1 MALRFRLLAEIIP
14 IVLCRGHVFLKR
26 FTNKLRHWLF
36 GFACGVALA
45 LLWRC
50 SGVAMALLWRCS
62 GAAARCCSAVCPC
75 DPASLF
81 LSPRSFSH
89 SPPLLSSLRLPPPF
103 SSLVYATCQYSFVFS
118 PPPPLSVL
126 LFSCPLSSLYNVPSS
141 RLRPP
146 ITLLVPPAAAPPY
159 LSFSTDANCCDQ
171 RRAHPLPRESLHV
184 AQLVGG
190 TDMPP
195 AYTES

>member
-1 MALRFRLLAEIIP
+1 M
-14 IVLCRGHVFLKR
+14 
-26 FTNKLRHWLF
+26 LF
-36 GFACGVALA
+36 GNVLQIICVIGSSVSHVA

-81 LSPRSFSH
+81 LPPRSFSH
-89 SPPLLSSLRLPPPF
+89 SPPLLSSLRRPPPF
-103 SSLVYATCQYSFVFS
+103 SSLVYATCHYSFVFS
-118 PPPPLSVL
+118 RPPLLSVL

-159 LSFSTDANCCDQ
+159 LSFSSYAHCCDQ
-171 RRAHPLPRESLHV
+171 RRAHPLPRDSLHV

>member
-103 SSLVYATCQYSFVFS
+103 SSLVYATCHYSFVFS
-118 PPPPLSVL
+118 PPTS
-126 LFSCPLSSLYNVPSS
+126 
-141 RLRPP
+141 LRPP
-146 ITLLVPPAAAPPY
+146 LLLSVIFPLQCSLLPSTSSHYSPGSSRRRPAVPI
-159 LSFSTDANCCDQ
+159 F
-171 RRAHPLPRESLHV
+171 
-184 AQLVGG
+184 
-190 TDMPP
+190 
-195 AYTES
+195 